1 MWYVNIIQYNIYYN
15 KLYTKYLVFIHIYMK
30 TILNDIIS
38 KNIIY
43 SDGPA
48 LRIYLKIFY
57 VLKYSMC
64 KL

>member
-43 SDGPA
+43 SDGAA